1 MITLTINPDG
11 TLSLAWPPGTPR
23 AAVQDA
29 IAATRPREPSV
40 DRLVRLARM
49 AGVDP
54 KSSDYMAPELL
65 EGHVRDALGD
75 AKKSDKSLDDIE
87 QIVEEY
93 IERTDTSP
101 IEDRVRELGRGFE
114 TRGDLLRMERGI
126 TASQNALINEID
138 RAVGAPRD
146 AADPDALRKALVEIG
161 QLIHAHKNPTPAPKS
176 NDDDVPF

>member
-29 IAATRPREPSV
+29 IAATRPREPAV
-40 DRLVRLARM
+40 DRLARLARM

-54 KSSDYMAPELL
+54 KSCDYMAPELL
-65 EGHVRDALGD
+65 EEHVRDALGD

-87 QIVEEY
+87 EIVENY
-93 IERTDTSP
+93 IERADTCP
-101 IEDRVRELGRGFE
+101 IEDRVRDLGRGFAN
-114 TRGDLLRMERGI
+114 RGELLKMERGI
-126 TASQNALINEID
+126 SAKLNALIDEID

-146 AADPDALRKALVEIG
+146 AADPDVWRKGLAEIG
-161 QLIHAHKNPTPAPKS
+161 QLIHAFRNPPASP
-176 NDDDVPF
+176 NEDDVPF